1 MTQEE
6 LEHYIAKYKEHE
18 ARRAST
24 NERNEYWKQYSKKE
38 LDPETSFNMGKYT

>member
-1 MTQEE
+1 MTKEE
-6 LEHYIAKYKEHE
+6 LAHYIAKYKEHE

>member
-6 LEHYIAKYKEHE
+6 LEHYIAKYKDHE

-24 NERNEYWKQYSKKE
+24 NERTAYWRQYSKKE